1 MLELKNQIR
10 HWVKERL
17 RPESLFHGLK
27 WMKTGSGQVRV
38 QVAPQWLGMTPSSHT
53 GALVLAS
60 EMAIEEA
67 FRLEE
72 RMSGISVL
80 FMGSQSEFLKA
91 NRGPCE
97 IRFRMEPDDMERLR
111 LQVLKEKT
119 LRHEFF
125 LTLWNSDDAQLGTV
139 TLQVSLQLQPYLS
152 ASNKLES

>member
-10 HWVKERL
+10 HWMKERF

-27 WMKTGSGQVRV
+27 WMKTGAGQVRV
-38 QVAPQWLGMTPSSHT
+38 QVAPHWLGMTPSSHT

-60 EMAIEEA
+60 EMAIEES

-97 IRFRMEPDDMERLR
+97 IRFRMEPDDMEQLR
-111 LQVLKEKT
+111 LKVLREKT
-119 LRHEFF
+119 LSHEFF
-125 LTLWNSDDAQLGTV
+125 LTLWGQDDAQIGSV
-139 TLQVSLQLQPYLS
+139 TLQVRLQLQPYLS
-152 ASNKLES
+152 ASTRLES